1 MLYKF
6 NLSADYFQF
15 YLQDEQSNG
24 DLSHSWTEQALSNML
39 AIAPGVVGVATV
51 RNMDVPVEVEVLDSQ
66 PDNNFEAWN
75 HVTETSLAVPSR
87 QIVIAGCTDYF
98 PDAARITVE
107 PGTYR
112 VRVYYGGLD
121 SVDVW
126 KLDGD
131 DHYKV
136 VLWLNA
142 DIAETKVLKRWKGA

>member
-1 MLYKF
+1 
-6 NLSADYFQF
+6 
-15 YLQDEQSNG
+15 
-24 DLSHSWTEQALSNML
+24 ML
-39 AIAPGVVGVATV
+39 AIAPGVVGVGWV
-51 RNMDVPVEVEVLDSQ
+51 RNMNVPVEVKVLDLQ

-75 HVTETSLAVPSR
+75 HVTEASVAVLSR

-107 PGTYR
+107 PGTYI

-142 DIAETKVLKRWKGA
+142 DIAETKVLKRWKAA

>member
-75 HVTETSLAVPSR
+75 HVTEASV
-87 QIVIAGCTDYF
+87 AGCTDYF

-142 DIAETKVLKRWKGA
+142 DIAETKVLKRWKAA